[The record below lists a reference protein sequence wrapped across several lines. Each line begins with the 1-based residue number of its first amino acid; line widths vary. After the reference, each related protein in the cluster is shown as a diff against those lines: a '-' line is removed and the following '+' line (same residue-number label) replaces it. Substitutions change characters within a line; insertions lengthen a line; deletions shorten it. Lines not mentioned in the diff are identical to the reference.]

1 MDFSPSVYTNEH
13 GVLYPYTGAASLRYK
28 PPLPLASHNPHPKTG
43 ATQHS
48 TPLQPPIHLCLYT
61 GCVCGGRI
69 PASRLFSE
77 GSTLSTTKL
86 QGPL

>member
-1 MDFSPSVYTNEH
+1 MDFSPFVHINEH
-13 GVLYPYTGAASLRYK
+13 GVLYPYNGAASLRYK
-28 PPLPLASHNPHPKTG
+28 PPLPLTSHNPHPKTG

-48 TPLQPPIHLCLYT
+48 TPLQPPVP
-61 GCVCGGRI
+61 VCASTLGGGI
-69 PASRLFSE
+69 PASWLFSE